1 MSYRPPKGCRC
12 KTKEANKGNKFC
24 LQEVLTN
31 KGDRCCLEGGAKR
44 GVLVGAFSLGGLSA
58 AAYPEVA

>member
-1 MSYRPPKGCRC
+1 MLR
-12 KTKEANKGNKFC
+12 NKG
-24 LQEVLTN
+24 EM
-31 KGDRCCLEGGAKR
+31 CCLEGGAKR